1 MNMNLF
7 NGNSRFLDRFF
18 RKVDGLVWDITTG
31 KLGVQS
37 DGGIITLELTPA
49 AEGARNAEPTAQ
61 VSINPFDQFGIAI
74 PAFATNT
81 NLEQIEVG
89 DLIVGAKEVLGWVI
103 KKNAASLVLLDTKGF
118 QKQYNP
124 PKVAVINQS
133 GAMVVKNLTGLLGD
147 TGAQGFQSALL
158 PLLIMG
164 GDSGLDFE
172 KLIPLMLFSQ
182 QGQGGA
188 AGSGI
193 AGMLP
198 TLMMMGA
205 LGGSNSSTPGI
216 ARVTTGAPPLT
227 RNR

>member
-1 MNMNLF
+1 MNLF
-7 NGNSRFLDRFF
+7 NSNSRFLDRFF
-18 RKVDGLVWDITTG
+18 KRVDNLVWDITTG

-37 DGGIITLELTPA
+37 ADGIITLELTPA
-49 AEGARNAEPTAQ
+49 AEGARNAEPQAQ

-89 DLIVGAKEVLGWVI
+89 DLIVGQKEVLGWVI
-103 KKNAASLVLLDTKGF
+103 KKNPASLVLLDTKGF

-147 TGAQGFQSALL
+147 TGATSFQSSLL
-158 PLLIMG
+158 PLLVMG
-164 GDSGLDFE
+164 GDTGLDFE
-172 KLIPLMLFSQ
+172 KLIPLMLFTQ
-182 QGQGGA
+182 QGQAGA
-188 AGSGI
+188 AGGLG
-193 AGMLP
+193 GMLP

-205 LGGSNSSTPGI
+205 LGGGQAAPAVPG
-216 ARVTTGAPPLT
+216 RVGPGFAVPPLT

>member
-1 MNMNLF
+1 MSLNLF
-7 NGNSRFLDRFF
+7 NNNSRFLDRFF
-18 RKVDGLVWDITTG
+18 KKVDGLVWDLSTG
-31 KLGVQS
+31 KLGVQGT
-37 DGGIITLELTPA
+37 DGIYTVDIQQPENGRGEVS
-49 AEGARNAEPTAQ
+49 AQ

-89 DLIVGAKEVLGWVI
+89 DLIVGQKEVLGWVI
-103 KKNAASLVLLDTKGF
+103 KKNPASLVLLDTKGF

-147 TGAQGFQSALL
+147 TGATSFQSSLL
-158 PLLIMG
+158 PLLVMG
-164 GDSGLDFE
+164 GDTGLDFE
-172 KLIPLMLFSQ
+172 KLIPLMLFTQ
-182 QGQGGA
+182 QGQAGA
-188 AGSGI
+188 AGGLG
-193 AGMLP
+193 GMLP

-205 LGGSNSSTPGI
+205 LGGGQAAPAVPG
-216 ARVTTGAPPLT
+216 RVGPGFAVPPLT